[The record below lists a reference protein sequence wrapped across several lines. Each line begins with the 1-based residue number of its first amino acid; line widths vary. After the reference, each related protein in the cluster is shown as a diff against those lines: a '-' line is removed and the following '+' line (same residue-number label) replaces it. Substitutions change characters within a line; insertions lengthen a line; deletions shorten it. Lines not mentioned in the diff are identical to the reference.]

1 MTSPTVAAVDS
12 GATLFDTAVSD
23 MQSNVTVSGGKI
35 KGTLKKLTT
44 GPIPGYWGEGY
55 FMALD
60 FTNIPQGAT
69 VKVGFNPT
77 YGSGFVELDEDH
89 NGVFKVT
96 DKNAQKFYVITTKN
110 GEETR
115 ASYDLSQLVLSDS

>member
-23 MQSNVTVSGGKI
+23 MQTNVTVSNGQI
-35 KGTLKKLTT
+35 RGTLKKLTT
-44 GPIPGYWGEGY
+44 GPIPEYWGEGY
-55 FMALD
+55 FVALD
-60 FTNIPQGAT
+60 FADIPEGAT
-69 VKVGFNPT
+69 VKVGMNPT

-96 DKNAQKFYVITTKN
+96 DKDAQKLYVITEKD
-110 GEETR
+110 GEENR
-115 ASYDLSQLVLSDS
+115 AYYILSGLTLSD

>member
-23 MQSNVTVSGGKI
+23 MQTDVTVSNGQI
-35 KGTLKKLTT
+35 RGTLKKLTT
-44 GPIPGYWGEGY
+44 GSIPEYWGEGY

-60 FTNIPQGAT
+60 FTDIPEGAT

-96 DKNAQKFYVITTKN
+96 DKDAQKFYVITTKN

-115 ASYDLSQLVLSDS
+115 ASYILSGLTLSD

>member
-1 MTSPTVAAVDS
+1 
-12 GATLFDTAVSD
+12 
-23 MQSNVTVSGGKI
+23 MQTGITVSGGKI
-35 KGTLKKLTT
+35 TGTLKKLTT

-60 FTNIPQGAT
+60 FTDIPEGAT

-96 DKNAQKFYVITTKN
+96 DKDSQLFYVITEKN

-115 ASYDLSQLVLSDS
+115 EHFILSGLTLSD

>member
-23 MQSNVTVSGGKI
+23 MQTNLTVSGGKI
-35 KGTLKKLTT
+35 KGTLHKLTS

-60 FTNIPQGAT
+60 FTDIPDGAT

-77 YGSGFVELDEDH
+77 YGAGFVELDEDH

-96 DKNAQKFYVITTKN
+96 DKDAQKLYVITEKD
-110 GEETR
+110 GEENR
-115 ASYDLSQLVLSDS
+115 ASYILSGLTLSDE

>member
-12 GATLFDTAVSD
+12 GATLFGTAVSD
-23 MQSNVTVSGGKI
+23 MQTGVTVSNGQI
-35 KGTLKKLTT
+35 RGTLKKLTT
-44 GPIPGYWGEGY
+44 GPIPEYWGEGY

-60 FTNIPQGAT
+60 FTDIPEGAT

-89 NGVFKVT
+89 NGVFKVS
-96 DKNAQKFYVITTKN
+96 DKDAQKFYVITTK
-110 GEETR
+110 GSEETR
-115 ASYDLSQLVLSDS
+115 ASYVLSGLTLSDN

>member
-23 MQSNVTVSGGKI
+23 MQTNVTVSNGQI

-55 FMALD
+55 FAALD
-60 FTNIPQGAT
+60 FTDIPEGAT
-69 VKVGFNPT
+69 VKVGMNPT

-96 DKNAQKFYVITTKN
+96 DKDVQKLYVITEKD
-110 GEETR
+110 GEENR
-115 ASYDLSQLVLSDS
+115 AYYTLSGLTLSDS